1 MINMVGDVDTNELI
15 VTTPTYLNIMMTGA
29 LRLDTTTEVFSYFF
43 EEKAFIHFIYFGQKL

>member
-1 MINMVGDVDTNELI
+1 MVGDVDTNELI